1 MQCITM
7 ISSYLKREQTRQL
20 IIGVCFLLTLTV
32 GVGMTTPL
40 LVQADTQLDQIKI
53 LFVMD
58 EDFGYCYGPIRTV
71 FERFGWEITTTAL
84 NESLTSCNYAHN
96 YVLDVDILLTEITD
110 VTEYDILTIMP
121 GNSHDALRTNETAQ
135 NLIRS
140 AVSQNLIVT
149 AWCRAVRV
157 LAAADVIDGKNV
169 TGNAEYQAEYEAAG
183 ATFFE
188 LVPPI
193 TDGNIITSV
202 RSTFY
207 REETC
212 NAIAAAVGFYEP
224 NVPTITSSS
233 VSPSPSALDIDTILT
248 VNFYDETFVHLAN
261 CKIYKLN
268 STGGR
273 PVAYTYFESM
283 NSTETVDQFECVI
296 RDLDVGNYTV
306 DLFVWD
312 CFMNYV
318 EYIDASNFEVLAEL
332 PTITTTQ
339 ESNPMQWDIPGA
351 IIGGAILVIGI
362 VVIIV
367 KRR

>member
-1 MQCITM
+1 MRRPYYIRQVHGGIWCSAFTM

-121 GNSHDALRTNETAQ
+121 GNSHDALRTNETAL

-157 LAAADVIDGKNV
+157 DRK
-169 TGNAEYQAEYEAAG
+169 
-183 ATFFE
+183 
-188 LVPPI
+188 
-193 TDGNIITSV
+193 SV
-202 RSTFY
+202 
-207 REETC
+207 
-212 NAIAAAVGFYEP
+212 V
-224 NVPTITSSS
+224 
-233 VSPSPSALDIDTILT
+233 
-248 VNFYDETFVHLAN
+248 
-261 CKIYKLN
+261 
-268 STGGR
+268 
-273 PVAYTYFESM
+273 
-283 NSTETVDQFECVI
+283 
-296 RDLDVGNYTV
+296 
-306 DLFVWD
+306 
-312 CFMNYV
+312 
-318 EYIDASNFEVLAEL
+318 
-332 PTITTTQ
+332 
-339 ESNPMQWDIPGA
+339 
-351 IIGGAILVIGI
+351 
-362 VVIIV
+362 
-367 KRR
+367 